1 MNQSQQFTELLLNLT
16 NDLATSSTLDEA
28 LERLVEITTTTIN
41 ADRGT
46 IFLNDERTGELYSR
60 VAQGNFRR
68 EIRMLNNKGVAGW
81 SFINNESVI
90 IKDAYKDKRFNKNVD
105 ENTGYKTKNMIC
117 CPIYS
122 LKGEKIGVAQILNK
136 HKGQFSKKD
145 LTILEIMTK
154 QAATALQNN
163 VIIEEIEASRKQE
176 LEFLD
181 VVSKVSS
188 ELEIG
193 PLLQKIMETIT
204 KMLDADRSTLF
215 INDEKTNELFTEIG
229 QGLGKTSIRFPNSV
243 GIAGSV
249 FTSGKSINIPHAYA
263 DLRFNPSFDKQTGY
277 FTQSILC
284 MPVRNKT
291 GKIIGVTQ
299 VLNKRG
305 GSFNKEDEARLEA
318 FTSQISVGIENATL
332 FDDVQNMKNYTES
345 ILASMKN
352 AVITIN
358 EDKQITTCNRAGL
371 HLIRQKKSDVL
382 GKQISEILK
391 DENAW
396 IVEKCDELET
406 PEDENDLEEKNN
418 LPKFRDLEFL
428 DTELIFNQDKV
439 SANVTIHPLITEKN
453 NSEEKVG
460 SMVMIEN
467 ISDEKRMKSTM
478 SRYMNP
484 ELAEQLLDGGD
495 DMLGGKQSVATV
507 LFSDVRSFTTITE
520 ALGAQGTVSL
530 LNEYFTVM
538 VDCIQK
544 EDGMLDK
551 FIGDAM
557 MAIFGTPVSHDDDP
571 DRGVRAAIDMM
582 VKLNEFNA
590 PRKAAG
596 QLCIDHGMG
605 LNTDSIVSGN
615 IGSPKRMDYTVIGD
629 GVNLAAR
636 LESACKQYGARI
648 LISEFTFNAL
658 KATYKTRKID
668 KVIVKGKTEPVG
680 VYEVLDYHTSE
691 TFANMSDTLGLF
703 NQGFELYQSG
713 NWNKAIQ
720 QFKQALKANPSDKA
734 AQMYLERCDILKTK
748 KPKNWDGVW
757 VMTSK

>member
-1 MNQSQQFTELLLNLT
+1 MKEQSQQFTELLLKLT
-16 NDLATSSTLDEA
+16 NDLAVSATLDDA

-68 EIRMLNNKGVAGW
+68 EIRMLNNRGVAGW

-90 IKDAYKDKRFNKNVD
+90 IKDAYKDKRFNKEID
-105 ENTGYKTKNMIC
+105 ENTGYTTKNMMC

-122 LKGEKIGVAQILNK
+122 LKGEKIGVAQVLNK
-136 HKGQFSKKD
+136 QKGSFSQKD
-145 LTILEIMTK
+145 LEILEVMTK
-154 QAATALQNN
+154 QAATTLQNN

-305 GSFNKEDEARLEA
+305 GTFNREDEARLEA
-318 FTSQISVGIENATL
+318 FTSQISVGIENAKL

-352 AVITIN
+352 AVITVN
-358 EDKQITTCNRAGL
+358 EDGNITTCNRAGL
-371 HLIRQKKSDVL
+371 HLMRLRKSEVL
-382 GKQISEILK
+382 GKHISEILV
-391 DENAW
+391 DDNAW
-396 IVEKCDELET
+396 VVEKLDDLET
-406 PEDENDLEEKNN
+406 PEDEDDLEEK
-418 LPKFRDLEFL
+418 
-428 DTELIFNQDKV
+428 
-439 SANVTIHPLITEKN
+439 
-453 NSEEKVG
+453 
-460 SMVMIEN
+460 
-467 ISDEKRMKSTM
+467 STAKIQ
-478 SRYMNP
+478 R
-484 ELAEQLLDGGD
+484 
-495 DMLGGKQSVATV
+495 LG
-507 LFSDVRSFTTITE
+507 
-520 ALGAQGTVSL
+520 
-530 LNEYFTVM
+530 
-538 VDCIQK
+538 
-544 EDGMLDK
+544 
-551 FIGDAM
+551 
-557 MAIFGTPVSHDDDP
+557 IFGY
-571 DRGVRAAIDMM
+571 RAP
-582 VKLNEFNA
+582 L
-590 PRKAAG
+590 
-596 QLCIDHGMG
+596 
-605 LNTDSIVSGN
+605 
-615 IGSPKRMDYTVIGD
+615 
-629 GVNLAAR
+629 
-636 LESACKQYGARI
+636 
-648 LISEFTFNAL
+648 
-658 KATYKTRKID
+658 
-668 KVIVKGKTEPVG
+668 
-680 VYEVLDYHTSE
+680 
-691 TFANMSDTLGLF
+691 
-703 NQGFELYQSG
+703 
-713 NWNKAIQ
+713 
-720 QFKQALKANPSDKA
+720 
-734 AQMYLERCDILKTK
+734 
-748 KPKNWDGVW
+748 
-757 VMTSK
+757 